1 MGELQKKKKYAD
13 IRMHVCDLIYMK
25 LYTRKN

>member
-1 MGELQKKKKYAD
+1 MGEVKKKMYAD
-13 IRMHVCDLIYMK
+13 IRMHVCDLIYMD